1 MLSRNESCPSKNCA
15 PLRGSELPVP
25 GSVCLIWIKVLWYPG
40 VLWMTEH
47 DSFMKRQEENVIGN
61 CVSEEKA
68 LWYMPGSTWRARLRC
83 KFNFLNVLFPRWLT
97 GTALPTSPSLS
108 PPSCVSC
115 LLCWQTGS
123 VPLAPPGKP
132 LWVPY
137 NHSNF
142 TSSCSHKRDQNVC
155 LHKDL
160 YTNGHNSIFDTIP
173 KLGTTQMTTS
183 RWMDQQSSHQP
194 ISLLKNAT
202 TWRNLNY
209 HSVQKGLLL
218 LLNRFGR
225 VRLCVTP

>member
-1 MLSRNESCPSKNCA
+1 MVTKPAQPLWKKALSYKHIPLWLPDVHAKSLQSCLTLCDLMDCSPPGFSVHGILQARILEWAAMPSS
-15 PLRGSELPVP
+15 RGSF
-25 GSVCLIWIKVLWYPG
+25 W
-40 VLWMTEH
+40 
-47 DSFMKRQEENVIGN
+47 
-61 CVSEEKA
+61 
-68 LWYMPGSTWRARLRC
+68 
-83 KFNFLNVLFPRWLT
+83 
-97 GTALPTSPSLS
+97 PSDWT
-108 PPSCVSC
+108 CVSC

-155 LHKDL
+155 LHTDL

-218 LLNRFGR
+218 LLNRFSR